1 MKLRNKT
8 LFIVGAA
15 LVTLNVVVSATASSI
30 LLRDF
35 QKLEEQSVRKDMAR
49 AKDALRDDLSN
60 LDTTAQEQAK
70 WDNSYASINNAG
82 SDYIKSNFGD
92 ATLAQWRLN
101 LVLLID
107 KAGGTVFSKGFDRAQ
122 RTQTPIPS
130 SLQQYLGAGSPLLAH
145 ANPESSV
152 SGIIL
157 LPEGPML
164 AVSRPIPPSQGTG
177 PIRGTMIVGRYLDAE
192 EIEHLSELTNLSVTL
207 YPLVSGQL
215 RPELQAVLDAF
226 GAAEHP
232 VAPPQLASRQAHPN
246 QGLTAGDIVIK
257 PLVSEL
263 NSPAGEDRIAGY
275 ALLKD
280 IYGKPALL
288 LRVDL
293 PRVIYQQGKV
303 SLRYFTLSVLS
314 VGLAFSAITLV
325 LVEKLVL
332 SRLTRL
338 STSVGSIA
346 DRLDLSLRVSLAGK
360 DELSS
365 LADTIN
371 AMLEALEK
379 SLEERQTSEQRYR
392 LMAENSTD
400 MIARQS
406 PDGIFLYVSPACRAL
421 LGYEPEELTGSFSC
435 KLFHPQDLAELKKT
449 RAALIEVP
457 VTYTISYRIRRKDGE
472 YIWFETTSRTVRD
485 PISKKVQEVVSVSR
499 DITHRVLAQQ
509 QLRDS
514 EASIRGLYKITSAGK
529 LSFEKRLQ
537 GLLAMGC
544 RRFGLKYG
552 ILSRIAGDSYQV
564 IAAKSPHHSIKKG
577 DVFDLQQMYCRET
590 VRRRDPL
597 YFESVMVSSCPHL
610 TAGKPFTQEAYI
622 GTPIVVA
629 DIVYGTLSFWSG
641 TPLNKPF
648 RAVDKELLRLMAQ
661 WIGRELERQQDAE
674 ALATAHDQA
683 LEATRAK
690 SEFLATMSHE
700 IRTPMNAVIGMTGL
714 LLDTG
719 LTPQQRD
726 FVETVRSSGDAL
738 LAIINDILDFSKI
751 ESGKLELEE
760 QPFNLRSCVEESLDL
775 LASKAAEKGLE
786 IAYLIDRQTP
796 TAIVGDVTRLRQI
809 LVNLLS
815 NAVKFTLEGEVVV
828 SVTARQIGEG
838 TGTGGSLME
847 SGAENQEPAL
857 STPHPVWEIQ
867 FAVRDTGIGIP
878 AERMDRLFKSFSQ
891 IDSSTTRQYGGTG
904 LGLAISM
911 RLSEMMG
918 GRMWVESG
926 GRLGGNPPDDFRFSM
941 LDFGLGEAVEE
952 IATVASQEGFNNL
965 KSQIQNPQS
974 RGSTFY
980 CTVVAFAVNNS
991 SLLDKAGS
999 HPMLAGKRLLIAGD
1013 SATTGQV
1020 LTLQAQSWG
1029 MLTKVAKSGKQ
1040 ALDWLSGG
1048 ERFDLAIVDRHLPD
1062 WDGVALAGK
1071 IHALPSGGGL
1081 PVVML
1086 TKIGTQETRETAAG
1100 GELAGVLSKPVK
1112 QSNFYNVLV
1121 EIFGG
1126 ERLETYRALQM
1137 GKLDGTMGELLPL
1150 RILLAEDHP
1159 VNQKVALLTLQRMGY
1174 RADVAGNGLEVLDAL
1189 RRQPYDVVLMDVLMP
1204 EMDGLAAASHICQEW
1219 PVERRPRIVAMTA
1232 NAMQG
1237 DREECIKAGMDDYI
1251 SKPIRVDELVR
1262 ALSLC
1267 KPVSR
1272 SSDSASRDVALYLEN
1287 GNTGAKG
1294 VPDVPEKSSSE
1305 IVGDRQPEPPEPA
1318 PADRPVLDGKMLQS
1332 LREIDALAEVIDIY
1346 LENFP
1351 QLLQSISA
1359 AVSSADAVAL
1369 RSAAHSMKSTSGTL
1383 GASGMFELCK
1393 QLEAMGRAGTT
1404 AEAPALVSQIEG
1416 EFERVRAALEIER
1429 QQCEG

>member
-15 LVTLNVVVSATASSI
+15 LVTLNLVVSATASSI

-35 QKLEEQSVRKDMAR
+35 RKLEEQSVRKDMER

-60 LDTTAQEQAK
+60 LDTIAQDQAK
-70 WDNSYASINNAG
+70 WDNSYASSDNAG

-107 KAGGTVFSKGFDRAQ
+107 KAGGTVFSKGFDWARQ
-122 RTQTPIPS
+122 TRTPIPS
-130 SLQQYLGAGSPLLAH
+130 SLQQYLGSGSPLVAH
-145 ANPESSV
+145 ATPESSL

-164 AVSRPIPPSQGTG
+164 AVSRPVLTSEGTG
-177 PIRGTMIVGRYLDAE
+177 PIRGTMIVGRYLDAD
-192 EIEHLSELTNLSVTL
+192 EIERLKALTDLSVTL
-207 YPLVSGQL
+207 YPLGAGPL

-226 GAAEHP
+226 GPAGQP
-232 VAPPQLASRQAHPN
+232 VAPKELASQPAQPN

-257 PLVSEL
+257 PVVSES
-263 NSPAGEDRIAGY
+263 NSPGGEERIAGY
-275 ALLKD
+275 ALFKD

-293 PRVIYQQGKV
+293 LRVIYQQGKV

-338 STSVGSIA
+338 STSVSSIA

-379 SLEERQTSEQRYR
+379 SLEERQASEQRYR

-421 LGYEPEELTGSFSC
+421 LGYEPEELTGHFSC
-435 KLFHPQDLAELKKT
+435 KLFHPQDLAALKKT
-449 RAALIEVP
+449 RAAMFEVP

-485 PISKKVQEVVSVSR
+485 PISKQVQEVVSVSR
-499 DITHRVLAQQ
+499 DITHRVLAEQE
-509 QLRDS
+509 LRDS

-529 LSFEKRLQ
+529 LSLEKRLQ

-552 ILSRIAGDSYQV
+552 ILSRIEGNSSQV
-564 IAAKSPHHSIKKG
+564 IAAKSPHQSILKG
-577 DVFDLQQMYCRET
+577 EVFDLQQTYCRET
-590 VRRRDPL
+590 VRRKEPL
-597 YFESVMVSSCPHL
+597 YFESVMVSGLPRL
-610 TAGKPFTQEAYI
+610 TAGKPFRQEAYI
-622 GTPIVVA
+622 GTPIVIA
-629 DIVYGTLSFWSG
+629 DIVCGTLSFWSD

-661 WIGRELERQQDAE
+661 WIGRELERQQDAS
-674 ALATAHDQA
+674 ALATARDQA

-751 ESGKLELEE
+751 ESGKLDLEV

-775 LASKAAEKGLE
+775 LASKAAEKGVE

-815 NAVKFTLEGEVVV
+815 NAVKFTLEGEVMV
-828 SVTARQIGEG
+828 SVTARQLGQG
-838 TGTGGSLME
+838 TGNWVPVAGHR
-847 SGAENQEPAL
+847 ADNQCLDPDAL
-857 STPHPVWEIQ
+857 YPVWEIQ

-891 IDSSTTRQYGGTG
+891 VDSSTTRQYGGTG
-904 LGLAISM
+904 LGLAISK

-918 GRMWVESG
+918 GRMWVESR

-941 LDFGLGEAVEE
+941 LDFDLGEAVEE
-952 IATVASQEGFNNL
+952 TATVADRDGFNNL
-965 KSQIQNPQS
+965 KSQIKTSQFP
-974 RGSTFY
+974 GSTFY
-980 CTVVAFAVNNS
+980 FTVVAFAVNNS
-991 SLLDKAGS
+991 SLTETADS
-999 HPMLAGKRLLIAGD
+999 HPLLAGKRLLIVGD
-1013 SATTGQV
+1013 RAATGQV

-1029 MLTKVAKSGKQ
+1029 MLTKVAKYGNQ
-1040 ALDWLSGG
+1040 ALNWLEGG

-1086 TKIGTQETRETAAG
+1086 TSLGTQETRQMAAG
-1100 GELAGVLSKPVK
+1100 EQLAGVLSKPVK
-1112 QSNFYNVLV
+1112 QSHFYNVLV
-1121 EIFGG
+1121 ELFGG
-1126 ERLETYRALQM
+1126 ERQERYRSLQI
-1137 GKLDGTMGELLPL
+1137 GQLDGTMGELLPL

-1189 RRQPYDVVLMDVLMP
+1189 HRQPYDVVLMDVQMP
-1204 EMDGLAAASHICQEW
+1204 EMDGLAAASQICQEW
-1219 PVERRPRIVAMTA
+1219 PVDRRPRIVAMTA

-1267 KPVSR
+1267 QPVSR
-1272 SSDSASRDVALYLEN
+1272 SSDSGTRDGAGSLQN
-1287 GNTGAKG
+1287 GSAGGLRAA
-1294 VPDVPEKSSSE
+1294 DVSEKSSSE
-1305 IVGDRQPEPPEPA
+1305 IGGETPPESPEPA
-1318 PADRPVLDGKMLQS
+1318 ELPVLDAKMLQS
-1332 LREIDALAEVIDIY
+1332 LREIDALAEVIDLY

-1351 QLLQSISA
+1351 QMLQSVSA
-1359 AVSSADAVAL
+1359 AVSSEDAVAL

-1404 AEAPALVSQIEG
+1404 AEAPALVSQIVG

-1429 QQCEG
+1429 QLCEG

>member
-35 QKLEEQSVRKDMAR
+35 RKLEEQSVRKDMAR
-49 AKDALRDDLSN
+49 ALDSLRDDLSN
-60 LDTTAQEQAK
+60 LDTIAQEQAK
-70 WDNSYASINNAG
+70 WLNSYASLDSAG

-92 ATLAQWRLN
+92 ATFAQLRLN

-107 KAGGTVFSKGFDRAQ
+107 NAGQTVFSKSFDWAQ
-122 RTQTPIPS
+122 RTETAIPDR
-130 SLQQYLGAGSPLLAH
+130 LQQYLGSGSPLVAH

-164 AVSRPIPPSQGTG
+164 AVSRPVLTSQGTG
-177 PIRGTMIVGRYLDAE
+177 PIRGTMIVGRYLDAD
-192 EIEHLSELTNLSVTL
+192 EIERLKQLTDLSVSL
-207 YPLVSGQL
+207 YPLGAGPQS
-215 RPELQAVLDAF
+215 PKLQAVLDAF
-226 GAAEHP
+226 GAAGQP
-232 VAPPQLASRQAHPN
+232 VAPPQSQHRLSHPN
-246 QGLTAGDIVIK
+246 PGLSAGGTVIQ
-257 PLVSEL
+257 PLLREP
-263 NSPAGEDRIAGY
+263 NSAGGEERIAGY
-275 ALLKD
+275 ALLRD
-280 IYGKPALL
+280 IYGLPALL

-293 PRVIYQQGKV
+293 PRVIYQQGKA
-303 SLRYFTLSVLS
+303 SLRYFTLSLLS
-314 VGLAFSAITLV
+314 VGLAFSAITLL

-338 STSVGSIA
+338 SASVGSIA

-379 SLEERQTSEQRYR
+379 SQQERQASEQRYR

-421 LGYEPEELTGSFSC
+421 LGYEPEELTGCFCC

-449 RAALIEVP
+449 RAALIDAP
-457 VTYTISYRIRRKDGE
+457 ATYTISYRIRRKDGE

-485 PISKKVQEVVSVSR
+485 PISKKVQEVVTVSR
-499 DITHRVLAQQ
+499 DITHRVLAENE
-509 QLRDS
+509 LRDS

-537 GLLAMGC
+537 GLLAMGR

-552 ILSRIAGDSYQV
+552 ILSRIEGDSYQV
-564 IAAKSPHHSIKKG
+564 IAAQSPHHAIKKG
-577 DVFDLQQMYCRET
+577 EVFDLRQMYCRET
-590 VRRRDPL
+590 VRRREPL
-597 YFESVMVSSCPHL
+597 YFESLMVSSCPRL
-610 TAGKPFTQEAYI
+610 PAGSPFPQQAYI
-622 GTPIVVA
+622 GTPVVA
-629 DIVYGTLSFWSG
+629 SDKVYGTLSFWSP
-641 TPLNKPF
+641 TPLHRPF
-648 RAVDKELLRLMAQ
+648 RAVDNELLKLMAQ

-674 ALATAHDQA
+674 ALASARDGA

-719 LTPQQRD
+719 LTQQQRD

-751 ESGKLELEE
+751 ESGKLDLEE

-775 LASKAAEKGLE
+775 VASKAAEKGLE

-796 TAIVGDVTRLRQI
+796 AEIVGDVTRLRQI

-828 SVTARQIGEG
+828 SVTARQLGEG
-838 TGTGGSLME
+838 TRTGGGLME
-847 SGAENQEPAL
+847 SGAGNLDPAL
-857 STPHPVWEIQ
+857 NTPRPVWEIQ

-878 AERMDRLFKSFSQ
+878 SERMDRLFKSFSQ

-904 LGLAISM
+904 LGLAISQ

-918 GRMWVESG
+918 GRMWVESRD
-926 GRLGGNPPDDFRFSM
+926 RLGGNPPQEFRFSM
-941 LDFGLGEAVEE
+941 LDFGLGEAVEGT
-952 IATVASQEGFNNL
+952 ATAASPDEFNNL
-965 KSQIQNPQS
+965 TSPIQNSHSP
-974 RGSTFY
+974 GSTFY
-980 CTVVAFAVNNS
+980 FTVLAFAVNHS
-991 SLLDKAGS
+991 SPIDRAGS
-999 HPMLAGKRLLIAGD
+999 HPMLAGKRLLIVGD
-1013 SATTGQV
+1013 RGATGQV

-1029 MLTKVAKSGKQ
+1029 MLTKVAKYGKE
-1040 ALDWLSGG
+1040 ALKWLEAG
-1048 ERFDLAIVDRHLPD
+1048 EGFDLAIVDRHLPD

-1071 IHALPSGGGL
+1071 IHALPSGGRL

-1086 TKIGTQETRETAAG
+1086 TSIGTQEARETAAG

-1112 QSNFYNVLV
+1112 QSHFYNVLV
-1121 EIFGG
+1121 DIFGG
-1126 ERLETYRALQM
+1126 QRQERYPSLQM

-1189 RRQPYDVVLMDVLMP
+1189 HRQPYDVVLMDVQMP
-1204 EMDGLAAASHICQEW
+1204 EMDGLAAASQICQEW
-1219 PVERRPRIVAMTA
+1219 PADKRPRIVAMTA

-1237 DREECIKAGMDDYI
+1237 DREECIRAGMDDYI

-1262 ALSLC
+1262 ALGEC
-1267 KPVSR
+1267 KPVAR
-1272 SSDSASRDVALYLEN
+1272 GSDSVSRDGAVYLEN
-1287 GNTGAKG
+1287 GSAGALG
-1294 VPDVPEKSSSE
+1294 PPAVAEKSSLPAGGEAES
-1305 IVGDRQPEPPEPA
+1305 GPAEPA
-1318 PADRPVLDGKMLQS
+1318 ELPVLDAKMLQS
-1332 LREIDALAEVIDIY
+1332 LREIDALAEVIDLY

-1351 QLLQSISA
+1351 HLLQSINA
-1359 AVSSADAVAL
+1359 AVSSEDAVAL

-1429 QQCEG
+1429 QLCEG

>member
-1 MKLRNKT
+1 MKLRKKT

-49 AKDALRDDLSN
+49 AKDALKDNLSN
-60 LDTTAQEQAK
+60 LDTIAQDQAK
-70 WDNSYASINNAG
+70 WDDTYAFINQAG
-82 SDYIKSNFGD
+82 EDYIKSNLGD
-92 ATLAQWRLN
+92 ATFAQLRLN

-107 KAGGTVFSKGFDRAQ
+107 KAGRTVFSKGFDRAQ
-122 RTQTPIPS
+122 RTQTPIPDRLQQHLGAS
-130 SLQQYLGAGSPLLAH
+130 SLLETH

-164 AVSRPIPPSQGTG
+164 AVSRPILTSEGTG
-177 PIRGTMIVGRYLDAE
+177 PIRGTMIVGRYLDAD
-192 EIEHLSELTNLSVTL
+192 EIERLKELTELSITL
-207 YPLVSGQL
+207 SPLGSGPPT
-215 RPELQAVLDAF
+215 PEQQAVLDAF
-226 GAAEHP
+226 DAAGQP
-232 VAPPQLASRQAHPN
+232 VAPPESQRRRVHPN

-257 PLVSEL
+257 PLVRES
-263 NSPAGEDRIAGY
+263 NSPGGQERIAGY

-280 IYGKPALL
+280 IYGSPALL

-293 PRVIYQQGKV
+293 PRVIYQQGKA
-303 SLRYFTLSVLS
+303 SLRYFTVSVLS
-314 VGLAFSAITLV
+314 VGMAFSALTLV

-338 STSVGSIA
+338 SKSVSSIA

-379 SLEERQTSEQRYR
+379 SLEDRQTSEQRYR

-472 YIWFETTSRTVRD
+472 YIWFETTSRTVRN

-509 QLRDS
+509 ALRDS

-529 LSFEKRLQ
+529 LSFEKRLE

-544 RRFGLKYG
+544 RRFGLNYG
-552 ILSRIAGDSYQV
+552 ILSRIEGDSYQV
-564 IAAKSPHHSIKKG
+564 IAAKSPNPSIKKG
-577 DVFDLQQMYCRET
+577 DVFDLQQTYCRET
-590 VRRRDPL
+590 VRRKEPL
-597 YFESVMVSSCPHL
+597 YFESVMVSSCPRL
-610 TAGKPFTQEAYI
+610 PAGKPFPQQAYI
-622 GTPIVVA
+622 GTPVVVA
-629 DIVYGTLSFWSG
+629 DIVYGTLSFWSD

-648 RAVDKELLRLMAQ
+648 RAVDKELLKLMAQ

-674 ALATAHDQA
+674 ALATARDQA

-751 ESGKLELEE
+751 ESGKLELEV

-775 LASKAAEKGLE
+775 VASKAAEKGLE

-796 TAIVGDVTRLRQI
+796 TAIVGDVTRVRQI
-809 LVNLLS
+809 LVNLLG
-815 NAVKFTLEGEVVV
+815 NAVKFTEKGEVVV

-838 TGTGGSLME
+838 NRNWVPITGH
-847 SGAENQEPAL
+847 GAENQCLDPDAL
-857 STPHPVWEIQ
+857 YPVWEIQ
-867 FAVRDTGIGIP
+867 FAVKDTGIGIP
-878 AERMDRLFKSFSQ
+878 PERMNRLFKLFSQ

-904 LGLAISM
+904 LGLAISL

-926 GRLGGNPPDDFRFSM
+926 GQVGGNPPEDFRFSM
-941 LDFGLGEAVEE
+941 LDFGLGEAFEE
-952 IATVASQEGFNNL
+952 TATVASEEGFNNL
-965 KSQIQNPQS
+965 KSQIPNPQS
-974 RGSTFY
+974 PGSTFY
-980 CTVVAFAVNNS
+980 FTVVAFAVNNS
-991 SLLDKAGS
+991 SLTEKADS

-1013 SATTGQV
+1013 SATTGKV
-1020 LTLQAQSWG
+1020 LTRQAQSWG
-1029 MLTKVAKSGKQ
+1029 MLTKVAKSGKE
-1040 ALDWLSGG
+1040 ALNWLEGG

-1062 WDGVALAGK
+1062 WDGMALAGK

-1081 PVVML
+1081 PLVML
-1086 TKIGTQETRETAAG
+1086 TSIGKLETREMAAG

-1112 QSNFYNVLV
+1112 QSHFYNVLV

-1126 ERLETYRALQM
+1126 ERQETYRALQM

-1189 RRQPYDVVLMDVLMP
+1189 RRQPYDVVLMDVQMP

-1219 PVERRPRIVAMTA
+1219 PVSRRPRIVAMTA

-1251 SKPIRVDELVR
+1251 SKPIRIDELVR
-1262 ALSLC
+1262 ALGEC
-1267 KPVSR
+1267 KPVSK
-1272 SSDSASRDVALYLEN
+1272 SSDSASRNGALHLES
-1287 GNTGAKG
+1287 GNVGALG
-1294 VPDVPEKSSSE
+1294 ALAPERSSLL
-1305 IVGDRQPEPPEPA
+1305 IGGDRQPEPPEPA
-1318 PADRPVLDGKMLQS
+1318 PADRPVLDAKMLQS

-1359 AVSSADAVAL
+1359 AVSSADATAL
-1369 RSAAHSMKSTSGTL
+1369 RAAAHSMKSTSGTV

-1404 AEAPALVSQIEG
+1404 AEAQALVSQIEG

-1429 QQCEG
+1429 QLCQG